1 MAASRNDRPCVR
13 ASKRVRRCCFFSF
26 APLSHP
32 PFLPTFIRAC
42 IYKRARFYTYKY
54 TELASLLANTRL
66 LLVLTYAISL
76 LFPLIIFLLFFFL
89 LFLLSFFSFIRYS
102 IIPYSHL
109 HLLFSFFFFFS
120 VADCLFFLAYE

>member
-76 LFPLIIFLLFFFL
+76 LFPLIIFLFF
-89 LFLLSFFSFIRYS
+89 IHKIQYH
-102 IIPYSHL
+102 P
-109 HLLFSFFFFFS
+109 LFSFTFALQLFFS
-120 VADCLFFLAYE
+120 RGLSFSLHTNSMISCTSIIYIYI